1 MAQPAITSISPSS
14 GPAGGGTAVTIQGSG
29 FSGATAVLFGG
40 ASATGISVQG
50 DTVVVATSPA
60 GSGTVSISVTTPGGT
75 SPIVPASQFAYA
87 AATSTGGGS
96 AGSFID
102 PDLTSQIVGNLLN
115 VLNTATSPDALE
127 AQSIIMRRIALEGDV
142 VGSRVPPPRNITE
155 IGGYLNLLT
164 TLNETTMRE
173 QALAG
178 ILGVAGPNPPL
189 GWISNSQPLAMVA
202 ITNDRPAGA
211 AQPTLPLTVLVRS
224 DFVSA
229 VKSAIAS
236 LHQFGATLP
245 LSGGSVLQLPQAT
258 PGSGVPTD
266 ILKYLGRVLTVAPTA
281 ALTTPG
287 TDPLA
292 LIRPHGSS
300 GDYEVA
306 AQVLSATANP
316 VLPADYDALVC
327 TVTGSSVVELPAGT
341 FVAVP
346 PVLAT
351 AGFYP
356 TSPLPTPANNTQ
368 TDWARFTNVT
378 ALVPGV
384 SRLGDELSALYNPQ
398 TVATSVFAGI
408 LDWVWNGAAFAGA

>member
-1 MAQPAITSISPSS
+1 MAQPAITSISPSG
-14 GPAGGGTAVTIQGSG
+14 GPAGGGTAVTISGSG

-50 DTVVVATSPA
+50 DTVIVATSPA
-60 GSGTVSISVTTPGGT
+60 GSGTVNISVTTPAGS

-87 AATSTGGGS
+87 ATSSGGGS
-96 AGSFID
+96 APFVD
-102 PDLTSQIVGNLLN
+102 PDLTGQIVGNLLN

-173 QALAG
+173 QTLAG

-189 GWISNSQPLAMVA
+189 GWISNTQPLAMVS
-202 ITNDRPAGA
+202 IGNDRPAGP

-224 DFVSA
+224 DFVTA
-229 VKSAIAS
+229 VKAAVAQ

-245 LSGGSVLQLPQAT
+245 MAGGSVLQLPQAT
-258 PGSGVPTD
+258 PGSSIPTD
-266 ILKYLGRVLTVAPTA
+266 ILMYLGRVLTVAATA

-292 LIRPHGSS
+292 LIRAHGSS
-300 GDYEVA
+300 DDYEIA

-316 VLPADYDALVC
+316 VVPADYDALVC
-327 TVTGSSVVELPAGT
+327 TATSSSVVELPTGT
-341 FVAVP
+341 LVAVA
-346 PVLAT
+346 PVLAG

-356 TSPLPTPANNTQ
+356 ASPLPVPANNTQ
-368 TDWARFTNVT
+368 TAWARFTNIT
-378 ALVPGV
+378 GLVPGV
-384 SRLGDELSALYNPQ
+384 TRLGDELSALYNPQ
-398 TVATSVFAGI
+398 TVATSVFAGVV
-408 LDWVWNGAAFAGA
+408 DWVWNGTAFTGA